1 LKVIERGLA
10 AGGIVE
16 EVLGAVARQ
25 NETEA
30 LVAYQPLD
38 GAAE

>member
-10 AGGIVE
+10 AGGIVK
-16 EVLGAVARQ
+16 EVLGAVASQ

-30 LVAYQPLD
+30 FVAYQPLD
-38 GAAE
+38 GAVQ